1 MHFFAALAFAVQA
14 DAADPSL
21 TAPPELR
28 SQCRCKS
35 LDGAEAVT
43 IRGFAID
50 GEIRVAE
57 NGRDPMP
64 RQATVF
70 RVLSANG
77 VEAQTPF
84 KVWHMTAPDQC
95 GVTFDYGKLYV
106 VVLRRSGEEY
116 ETDQCLMRSAAP
128 KEGE

>member
-1 MHFFAALAFAVQA
+1 MHLFAALAFAVQA
-14 DAADPSL
+14 GAADPSL

-28 SQCRCKS
+28 SQCRCKPVG
-35 LDGAEAVT
+35 DAEPVT

-57 NGRDPMP
+57 NGRDPLP

-70 RVLSANG
+70 RVLTANG

-84 KVWHMTAPDQC
+84 KVWHMTAPAQC

-106 VVLRRSGEEY
+106 VALRKSGEEY
-116 ETDQCLMRSAAP
+116 ETDQCLMRSIAP